1 MASSLVP
8 QTQLQMFQ
16 AAHRRVA
23 DANIAFMEMVTCK
36 ENPLTQRDLKAL
48 IRRNPDR
55 YSRFAHWINK
65 LPD

>member
-1 MASSLVP
+1 MASLIP
-8 QTQLQMFQ
+8 LTQLQMFW

-36 ENPLTQRDLKAL
+36 ENPLTRRDLEAL
-48 IRRNPDR
+48 IRRNPER
-55 YSRFAHWINK
+55 YSRFAHWLDK

>member
-1 MASSLVP
+1 MASLAP
-8 QTQLQMFQ
+8 QTQLQMFR
-16 AAHRRVA
+16 AAHRSVA

-36 ENPLTQRDLKAL
+36 ENPLTRRDLEAL

-55 YSRFAHWINK
+55 YSRFTHWLDK

>member
-1 MASSLVP
+1 MASLVP
-8 QTQLQMFQ
+8 QTQLQMFH
-16 AAHRRVA
+16 AAHHRVA

-36 ENPLTQRDLKAL
+36 GNPLTRRDLEAL

-55 YSRFAHWINK
+55 YSRFTHWLDK

>member
-1 MASSLVP
+1 MASLIP
-8 QTQLQMFQ
+8 QTQLQMFW

-36 ENPLTQRDLKAL
+36 ENPLTRRDLEAL
-48 IRRNPDR
+48 IRRNPER
-55 YSRFAHWINK
+55 YSRFAHWLDK